1 MPATSERPAEAFEA
15 TKPPYECATRIFG
28 PAIASRVDR
37 TIVTSLLTPC
47 RPRAGVTVAYPSLWS
62 PATTRSHAD
71 GPENAPCTR
80 TIVGRS
86 WAAADAAGA
95 AALHAAATQA
105 RMNARTGRI
114 HVSARRHGVG
124 DASSS
129 DMQSLL

>member
-37 TIVTSLLTPC
+37 TIVTSLLAPC

-71 GPENAPCTR
+71 GAENAPCTR
-80 TIVGRS
+80 TIVGRRRRRRCCCAPCGS
-86 WAAADAAGA
+86 DASKDEREDRSHPCQGA
-95 AALHAAATQA
+95 APRCWGCEFVGHAVAP
-105 RMNARTGRI
+105 
-114 HVSARRHGVG
+114 
-124 DASSS
+124 
-129 DMQSLL
+129 